1 MHERELVEYTLGRLG
16 ELPWISTYGPAPEH
30 RAGIVSMNV
39 DGVHPHDVAQ
49 VLDWEGVAVRAGHHC
64 TQPLMSKLGVAATV
78 RASFY
83 LYSIPE
89 EVDRLVDG
97 LHKAK
102 QSLG

>member
-1 MHERELVEYTLGRLG
+1 MT
-16 ELPWISTYGPAPEH
+16 
-30 RAGIVSMNV
+30 
-39 DGVHPHDVAQ
+39 
-49 VLDWEGVAVRAGHHC
+49 
-64 TQPLMSKLGVAATV
+64 KLGVAATV

-83 LYSIPE
+83 VYSIPE

>member
-1 MHERELVEYTLGRLG
+1 M
-16 ELPWISTYGPAPEH
+16 
-30 RAGIVSMNV
+30 
-39 DGVHPHDVAQ
+39 
-49 VLDWEGVAVRAGHHC
+49 RAGHHC
-64 TQPLMSKLGVAATV
+64 TQPLMSKLGVTATV

-83 LYSIPE
+83 LYRFP

>member
-1 MHERELVEYTLGRLG
+1 
-16 ELPWISTYGPAPEH
+16 
-30 RAGIVSMNV
+30 
-39 DGVHPHDVAQ
+39 
-49 VLDWEGVAVRAGHHC
+49 VAVRAGHHC

-102 QSLG
+102 SSLG

>member
-1 MHERELVEYTLGRLG
+1 M
-16 ELPWISTYGPAPEH
+16 A
-30 RAGIVSMNV
+30 
-39 DGVHPHDVAQ
+39 
-49 VLDWEGVAVRAGHHC
+49 
-64 TQPLMSKLGVAATV
+64 KLGVSATV

-102 QSLG
+102 KSLG